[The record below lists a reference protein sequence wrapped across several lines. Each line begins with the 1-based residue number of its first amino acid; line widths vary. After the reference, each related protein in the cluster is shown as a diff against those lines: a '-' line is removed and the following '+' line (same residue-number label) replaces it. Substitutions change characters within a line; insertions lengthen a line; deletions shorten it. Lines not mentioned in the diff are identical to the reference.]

1 MAKCSGITRA
11 GTACKGIP
19 TDGSQWCYVH
29 HPDHAQER
37 RRHGARG
44 GKRGGRGRPVAE
56 LAALRSENAEIR
68 RRLLLEGGGN
78 ALAPNVAA
86 VAVQSLNADARL
98 VVAAL
103 KAREQEELVE
113 RLEELETLVQQQ
125 EERQEGGRRWGA

>member
-19 TDGSQWCYVH
+19 IGGSQWCYVH
-29 HPDHAQER
+29 HPDHVQER

-68 RRLLLEGGGN
+68 RRLLLEGGED

-103 KAREQEELVE
+103 KAREQEELE
-113 RLEELETLVQQQ
+113 GRLEALE
-125 EERQEGGRRWGA
+125 EYFEGQRAGQGQGGGGW

>member
-19 TDGSQWCYVH
+19 IDGSQWCYVH
-29 HPDHAQER
+29 HPDHDQER

-56 LAALRSENAEIR
+56 LAALRAENASLR
-68 RRLLLEGGGN
+68 DRLLDGE
-78 ALAPNVAA
+78 LAPNVAA
-86 VAVQSLNADARL
+86 VAVQSLNTDARL

-103 KAREQEELVE
+103 KAREQEELAE
-113 RLEELETLVQQQ
+113 RLEELERLL
-125 EERQEGGRRWGA
+125 ESKREGDRWGA